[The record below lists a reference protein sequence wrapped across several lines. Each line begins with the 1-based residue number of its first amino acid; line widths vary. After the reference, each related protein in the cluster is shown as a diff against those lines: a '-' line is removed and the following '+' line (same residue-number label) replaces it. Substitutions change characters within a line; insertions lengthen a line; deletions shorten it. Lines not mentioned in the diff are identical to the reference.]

1 VPPDELGIV
10 AMVKMLICMMGAMT
24 LAVMTLQLRQQRL
37 ELNYKISQLH
47 RQIESHQAKLW
58 NQQLQIAVY
67 TAPNAI
73 QHTVS
78 NHDLHLVPRSPLP
91 QGMAGVDW
99 ISDPD
104 AE

>member
-1 VPPDELGIV
+1 
-10 AMVKMLICMMGAMT
+10 MVKMLLCLICAMT

-47 RQIESHQAKLW
+47 RQIESNQAKLW
-58 NQQLQIAVY
+58 NQQLQIAVF

-73 QHTVS
+73 QQTVS
-78 NHDLHLVPRSPLP
+78 NKDLHLVPRGPELRTNQNGAQAS
-91 QGMAGVDW
+91 W
-99 ISDPD
+99 IDDQD

>member
-1 VPPDELGIV
+1 
-10 AMVKMLICMMGAMT
+10 
-24 LAVMTLQLRQQRL
+24 
-37 ELNYKISQLH
+37 
-47 RQIESHQAKLW
+47 LW

-91 QGMAGVDW
+91 QGVAAANGWNV
-99 ISDPD
+99 DPD

>member
-1 VPPDELGIV
+1 
-10 AMVKMLICMMGAMT
+10 MVKMLLCIFSA
-24 LAVMTLQLRQQRL
+24 LAIAVMVLQLRQQRL

-47 RQIESHQAKLW
+47 REIESHQARLW
-58 NQQLQIAVY
+58 NQQLQIAIY

-78 NHDLHLVPRSPLP
+78 NQDLHLVPRAPLP
-91 QGMAGVDW
+91 RTNGTW
-99 ISDPD
+99 IDEAD